1 MRLLSR
7 QNSSKEAG
15 ESALAIYRAK
25 RNQTLR
31 ENWKDWIQIGLAV
44 LVLTALSVTEFVFWG
59 GSYQLAT
66 GFSLGV
72 AVVIAVVGWEVGG
85 DVHNLP
91 WLWGSIG
98 EQQTEELLEKLDDS
112 WECIHDISRKSGG
125 NWDHVLVGPAGIF
138 LLDSKRYYS
147 MSIATDDELRV
158 GRASHRGSYF
168 RSAAISLKY
177 ELEPHVGKRWV
188 NAVIV
193 IWGDFPQ
200 KRYAEKDVV
209 YLQSDELLG
218 WLSEQPGRLSE
229 RERRAIAQAVRELKI
244 SSREPIRLRSEP

>member
-1 MRLLSR
+1 MRLFAR
-7 QNSSKEAG
+7 HDSSKEAG
-15 ESALAIYRAK
+15 ESALAIFRAK
-25 RNQTLR
+25 RRQTLR
-31 ENWKDWIQIGLAV
+31 ENWKDWVQIVLV
-44 LVLTALSVTEFVFWG
+44 ILVLTSISVTEVVFMG
-59 GSYQLAT
+59 GFYQILT
-66 GFSLGV
+66 GFLLGAV
-72 AVVIAVVGWEVGG
+72 AFLALFGWVAGG

-112 WECIHDISRKSGG
+112 WECIHDISRRSGG

-138 LLDSKRYYS
+138 LLDSKRYAS
-147 MSIATDDELRV
+147 MSVAADDGLRS
-158 GRASHRGSYF
+158 GRLGYHGSYF

-177 ELEPHVGKRWV
+177 ALEPQVGKRWV

-200 KRYAEKDVV
+200 KSYAEKDVM

-229 RERRAIAQAVRELKI
+229 RERKAIAEAVRELKEA
-244 SSREPIRLRSEP
+244 SRSGTAR